1 MGKTNQKIN
10 PVVQASLDKKR
21 QGNNLVNGERTKIKE
36 KEAKERKYV
45 RPQEEEDLWML
56 RLAEVLKGT
65 PEIIESLDIYPDL
78 KEARVRASIGANI

>member
-65 PEIIESLDIYPDL
+65 PEIIESLDIYPEL
-78 KEARVRASIGANI
+78 KEAQVRASIGANI